1 MKRVAL
7 GMLMM
12 AVMTACGGGG
22 ADGPMA
28 PPAPPAPVLS
38 TVTVTIAPT
47 TIQLGQSASAQA
59 ELRTLAGA
67 VLTGRA
73 VSWSSSAPT
82 VASVDASGVI
92 ASVSVGSA
100 TITATSEGISG
111 SATLTVLPAPVAS
124 ITLTALQSSLTV
136 GSSTQATAIA
146 RSANGQVLADRVIAW
161 STNAPSVASVSST
174 GVILAIS
181 PGVASISAA
190 SEGRA
195 ASIAMSVLAPTPAT
209 VDVSPSF
216 VTLAPSQSASLLAT
230 VRDASGNV
238 MTGQAVLWTSSN
250 NSAATVTQAGV
261 VTGVAPGIVVITAM
275 SGGRSAAASV
285 TVQSATVAAV
295 SLNFA
300 ATTMVAGDIRVLVA
314 TARDG
319 VNNILPGRTV
329 SWTSSNLT
337 VVDGY
342 VFGDTAVITGLRAGS
357 ATVTATVDG
366 RSASA
371 IVNVLVATSSICA
384 TIAGAFVYGDDNEYL
399 GRFTNQFD
407 SQSVLNEYGAY
418 GSPYR
423 STSTNNSYGTYG
435 SPYSSLSARNPY
447 ASRPPRIIKN
457 GAFLAYYTTN
467 STKTP
472 GISPAYAL
480 TCAFP

>member
-1 MKRVAL
+1 MKRVACAV
-7 GMLMM
+7 LMM

-22 ADGPMA
+22 ADGPVA
-28 PPAPPAPVLS
+28 PSAPVLS

-92 ASVSVGSA
+92 VSVSVGSA

-111 SATLTVLPAPVAS
+111 SATLTVLPAPVS
-124 ITLTALQSSLTV
+124 SLTLTALQSSLTV

-146 RSANGQVLADRVIAW
+146 RSANGQVLADRVVTW
-161 STNAPSVASVSST
+161 SSSAPSVASVSST
-174 GVILAIS
+174 GVILAIA

-216 VTLAPSQSASLLAT
+216 VTLAPSQSANLLAT

-250 NSAATVTQAGV
+250 NGAATVTQAGV

-300 ATTMVAGDIRVLVA
+300 TTTMVAGDIRVLVA

-319 VNNILPGRTV
+319 ANNILPGRMV

-371 IVNVLVATSSICA
+371 IVNVLVPTSSICA

-435 SPYSSLSARNPY
+435 SPYSSLSARNLY

-472 GISPAYAL
+472 GISSAYAL
-480 TCAFP
+480 TCAFS